1 MKKLVY
7 FGLVLLLIACKN
19 EKKKS
24 ENQEPQIEAKEDVRK
39 IEVLDTLS
47 VPQFQYWSHNNV
59 VTTDQGNGIVKFN
72 RTDASVAGYSSINN
86 IGVFAGSKYRVTAM
100 VKKGAKG
107 NQFGLRLSSVYPNR
121 ADAVFDLTN
130 GTVVGTYSNGDFEN
144 ESANIELVGE
154 DWYKCSISAEVFSNK
169 IFVFLGST
177 NESKRVSHWEGK
189 GGEKYESD
197 IYINKDNILIE
208 EIGL

>member
-19 EKKKS
+19 EKKQS
-24 ENQEPQIEAKEDVRK
+24 EDQEPQLEVKEEVRK

-47 VPQFQYWSHNNV
+47 VPQFQYWSHTNV
-59 VTTDQGNGIVKFN
+59 VTTNEGNGVVKFN
-72 RTDASVAGYSSINN
+72 RTDASITGYSSINN
-86 IGVFAGSKYRVTAM
+86 IGVFAGSKYRVTVM
-100 VKKGAKG
+100 VKKGGKG

-208 EIGL
+208 EIGV